1 MKSSFT
7 SALAAWVLAVPCACG
22 ASAERNGEPSGPSS
36 VLVRAGGD
44 LQEALDA
51 ARPGDVITLEAG
63 ATFTGPFE
71 LPKKSGAEWITIR
84 SSEEELLPPAG
95 ARVSPS
101 DADRMPKLEAE
112 AQTVIAAEPGAHHY
126 RFVGIEIRPK
136 RGEYLVNL
144 VTLGWNESSAEQVPH
159 HIVFERCYV
168 HGDPERGTRRGIA
181 LNSAETE
188 ILDSYFADFK
198 EVGAD
203 SQALAGW
210 NGPGPFRIENN
221 YLEGAGENV
230 LFGGEDPT
238 IRNLVPANIVI
249 RRNHFRKPLAW
260 KEGEPEY
267 EGTPWSVKNL
277 FELKNA
283 RRVTVERNLFENNW
297 AHAQNG
303 FAILFTVRNQSGAA
317 PWSVV
322 EEVTFANNV
331 VRHAGSAISILGR
344 DDNFESG
351 QTRAITIRNNLFE
364 DIDGSR
370 WGGAGRFLQ
379 MLDGAADVV
388 IEHNTAVHN
397 GNVITAEG
405 PPHAGFVFRDNIA
418 LHNEYGIAGADLAP
432 GLATLEALF
441 PRAEVRGNV
450 LVGGGG
456 FPLPSD
462 NFVPGSLD
470 DVGFV
475 DIRAGNYRLRDGSPY
490 KNRATDG
497 TDIGVDFD
505 ALEGDSNPLRK
516 APE

>member
-1 MKSSFT
+1 MRSSFT
-7 SALAAWVLAVPCACG
+7 FALAVFVLAPCGCA
-22 ASAERNGEPSGPSS
+22 ASADRDEESS
-36 VLVRAGGD
+36 RPESVFLRAGED

-63 ATFTGPFE
+63 ATFTGPFQ
-71 LPKKSGAEWITIR
+71 LRDKPGAEWITIR
-84 SSEEELLPPAG
+84 SSEEERLPAG
-95 ARVSPS
+95 VRVSPS
-101 DADRMPKLEAE
+101 DADLMPKLEADS
-112 AQTVIAAEPGAHHY
+112 QTVITAELGAHHY
-126 RFVGIEIRPK
+126 RFAGIEIRPK
-136 RGEYLVNL
+136 RGEFLVNL
-144 VTLGWNESSAEQVPH
+144 VTLGWNEASAEQVPR
-159 HIVFERCYV
+159 HIVFERCYL
-168 HGDPERGTRRGIA
+168 HGDPVRGTRRGIA

-188 ILDSYFADFK
+188 VLDSYFADFK

-230 LFGGEDPT
+230 MFGGEDPA
-238 IRNLVPANIVI
+238 IPKLVPADIVI

-260 KEGEPEY
+260 KAGEPEY
-267 EGTPWSVKNL
+267 DGTSWTVKNL

-283 RRVTVERNLFENNW
+283 RRVVVERNLFENNW

-303 FAILFTVRNQSGAA
+303 FAILFTVRNQGGTA

-322 EEVTFANNV
+322 EDVTFANNL
-331 VRHAGSAISILGR
+331 VRHTSSGVSILGR

-351 QTRAITIRNNLFE
+351 QTRRITIRNNLFE

-370 WGGAGRFLQ
+370 WGGRGSFIQILH
-379 MLDGAADVV
+379 GAADVL
-388 IEHNTAVHN
+388 IEHNTAIHT

-405 PPHAGFVFRDNIA
+405 PPHTGFVFRDNIA
-418 LHNEYGIAGADLAP
+418 LHNEYGIAGT
-432 GLATLEALF
+432 GLASGEATLQALF
-441 PRAEVRGNV
+441 PRAEVRRNV
-450 LVGGGG
+450 FVSGGA

-470 DVGFV
+470 GVGFV

-490 KNRATDG
+490 KNLATDG
-497 TDIGVDFD
+497 RDIGVDFD
-505 ALEGDSNPLRK
+505 ALEADPDPMRK